1 MQQQKFRVLESVQR
15 KHGIWVAI
23 GAPDHELI
31 EVTAGPIPS
40 QHYLWWF
47 AIREIDQCGDDWY
60 ATGGVVRSTCV
71 RRFVA
76 NTIKR
81 ILKEGRYWRNGSTK
95 DDAASLFSSEAS
107 KQKQLQYRK
116 PNRTNSQGQISSS
129 SYRF

>member
-23 GAPDHELI
+23 GAPDNEMI
-31 EVTAGPIPS
+31 EITAGPVPS
-40 QHYLWWF
+40 QRHLWWY
-47 AIREIDQCGDDWY
+47 AVREIDQGGDDLY
-60 ATGGVVRSTCV
+60 AAGGIVRSTCV

-76 NTIKR
+76 SVVKVI
-81 ILKEGRYWRNGSTK
+81 IKEGRYWRNGSTK
-95 DDAASLFSSEAS
+95 DGAASLSSSEAS

-129 SYRF
+129 SDRF